1 MILLTFRAPAEVV
14 RPHIHEQLE
23 LDEWEGHC
31 HVSVV
36 AFDFQD
42 TRLRGRRIPGFINF
56 PELNL
61 RTYVRQAGQ
70 LGVSFIREYVPSRVV
85 ATVARLRY
93 NEPYHTLDISSRTVG
108 TGDEILVEHV
118 WGGRTGG
125 GEQHITTTASQASV
139 IPPPDGPVCHF
150 TEHRWGFGTNRRGQ
164 LVSYR
169 VEHPTWAVRDIR
181 SLDYAIDF
189 QSLYGPEWAFLNA
202 DRPVR
207 TTLAVGS
214 PIEVFPPGR

>member
-1 MILLTFRAPAEVV
+1 MIILTFRAPAEVI
-14 RPHIHEQLE
+14 RPHIHKQLE

-42 TRLRGRRIPGFINF
+42 TRLRGRRIPGFTNF

-70 LGVSFIREYVPSRVV
+70 LGVTFLREYVPSRVV

-93 NEPYHTLDISSRTVG
+93 NEPYRAMDIRSKTVG
-108 TGDEILVEHV
+108 TGDELRVEHA
-118 WGGRTGG
+118 WETDG
-125 GEQHITTTASQASV
+125 GEQHIVVTASQASV
-139 IPPPDGPVCHF
+139 IPPADGPICHF
-150 TEHRWGFGTNRRGQ
+150 TEHRWGYGTNRRGH
-164 LVSYR
+164 LISYR
-169 VEHPTWAVRDIR
+169 VEHPTWAVRKIR
-181 SLDYAIDF
+181 SLDFAIDF
-189 QSLYGPEWAFLNA
+189 QSLYGPEWAFL
-202 DRPVR
+202 DSEQPVR

-214 PIEVFPPGR
+214 SIEVFPPGR

>member
-1 MILLTFRAPAEVV
+1 LILLTFRVPAKVL
-14 RPHIHEQLE
+14 RPHVHPQLE

-31 HVSVV
+31 HISVV

-70 LGVSFIREYVPSRVV
+70 LGVTFIREYVPSRVV

-93 NEPYHTLDISSRTVG
+93 NEPYRAMNINSKTVG
-108 TGDEILVEHV
+108 TGDELRVEHH
-118 WGGRTGG
+118 WGTDGA
-125 GEQHITTTASQASV
+125 EQGIVVTASQASV
-139 IPPPDGPVCHF
+139 IPPADGPTCHF
-150 TEHRWGFGTNRRGQ
+150 TEHRWGYGANRRGK
-164 LVSYR
+164 LMSYR

-181 SLDYAIDF
+181 SIDSAIDF
-189 QSLYGPEWAFLNA
+189 QSLYGPEWAFL
-202 DRPVR
+202 DSEQPIR